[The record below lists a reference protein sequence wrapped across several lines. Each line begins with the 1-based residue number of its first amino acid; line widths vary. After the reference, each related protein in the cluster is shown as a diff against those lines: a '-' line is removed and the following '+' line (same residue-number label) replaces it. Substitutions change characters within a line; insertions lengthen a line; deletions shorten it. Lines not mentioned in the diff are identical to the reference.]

1 MRHPFCLQTL
11 GNSWSRI
18 RLYAL
23 LIGVDK
29 YESPTIQNLAGAMG
43 DAEKMQ
49 AFLLAQDP
57 PLRDERIK
65 LLKDEEATA
74 ASIVEALTS
83 LGDEKDIC
91 FGDPIL
97 IYYAGH
103 GSNLKKPDGWPSA
116 DQYIQCLTP
125 HDARIVGDNIEGVVT
140 DIAFGAL
147 LQRLA
152 DKKGNSIVCFVIYLD
167 LRRRAN
173 YDSLR
178 PSSSTAVTL
187 ARPPASP
194 TRVFPEASCSRQ
206 QTGRQT

>member
-1 MRHPFCLQTL
+1 
-11 GNSWSRI
+11 
-18 RLYAL
+18 
-23 LIGVDK
+23 
-29 YESPTIQNLAGAMG
+29 MG

-49 AFLLAQDP
+49 AFLLAQNP
-57 PLRDERIK
+57 PIRDERIK
-65 LLKDEEATA
+65 LLKDEQATA
-74 ASIVEALTS
+74 ASVVEALTS
-83 LGDEKDIC
+83 LGDEKGIR

-152 DKKGNSIVCFVIYLD
+152 DKKGNSIVCLVIRLN
-167 LRRRAN
+167 LGCRAN
-173 YDSLR
+173 YDFFR
-178 PSSSTAVTL
+178 PSSSTAVIPAL
-187 ARPPASP
+187 PLASP
-194 TRVFPEASCSRQ
+194 TRVSRVASCSRQ
-206 QTGRQT
+206 QMGKRT